1 MSLIN
6 KDITIKINS
15 IINDNMIDDLTSN
28 LKQRKCLNTLNI
40 GFTYIYY
47 IIQASGILV
56 TSIAISNNNQNLA
69 WYGIGLNVLSNI
81 INIYKKV
88 NSTIMKKLLTDIIS
102 IKNGVYIDE
111 GEVIDID
118 KTDDINKNT
127 SDKSQDQSIN

>member
-15 IINDNMIDDLTSN
+15 IINDNMVDDLTSN

-47 IIQASGILV
+47 IIQSSGILV

-69 WYGIGLNVLSNI
+69 WYGIGLNILSNI

-88 NSTIMKKLLTDIIS
+88 NSNIMKKLLTDIIS
-102 IKNGVYIDE
+102 IKTGLYIDE
-111 GEVIDID
+111 GEVIDI
-118 KTDDINKNT
+118 NKNT
-127 SDKSQDQSIN
+127 SDN

>member
-1 MSLIN
+1 
-6 KDITIKINS
+6 
-15 IINDNMIDDLTSN
+15 MIDDLTSN